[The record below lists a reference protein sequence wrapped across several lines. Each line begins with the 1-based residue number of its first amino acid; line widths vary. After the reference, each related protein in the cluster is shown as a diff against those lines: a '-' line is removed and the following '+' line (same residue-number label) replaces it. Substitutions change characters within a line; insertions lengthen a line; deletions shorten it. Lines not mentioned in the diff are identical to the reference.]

1 MAFSDLLQTLLVV
14 VIWGFNFVVI
24 KWGVSDVPPL
34 FLGALRFSLAAL
46 AGVLWVRRP
55 LLPWRWLVLYA
66 MTVGV
71 GQFACLFCAI
81 KFGMPAGLASVVI
94 QSQAFF
100 TLFFARLALDEHWQ
114 RAQFFGL
121 LLAASGLVLIAMA
134 KGGNMSA
141 LGFMLTVLAAI
152 SWAMSNVVVR
162 MIGQAGYKIAPL
174 GLVVWSSLIPPLPFL
189 ALSLWLEGGARDL
202 QALLT
207 FSWLSFGAV
216 VYLALGATL
225 LGYGLWSR
233 MLSRY
238 PANVVAPFSLL
249 APLVAL
255 LASTLLLGEHLT
267 GLQFVGSALLLAGLL
282 VNVFGPRVLARL
294 RLGFSGK

>member
-1 MAFSDLLQTLLVV
+1 MALPSVNSQNKYYGRQRKLE
-14 VIWGFNFVVI
+14 
-24 KWGVSDVPPL
+24 GVAV
-34 FLGALRFSLAAL
+34 F
-46 AGVLWVRRP
+46 
-55 LLPWRWLVLYA
+55 
-66 MTVGV
+66 
-71 GQFACLFCAI
+71 I
-81 KFGMPAGLASVVI
+81 I
-94 QSQAFF
+94 
-100 TLFFARLALDEHWQ
+100 
-114 RAQFFGL
+114 
-121 LLAASGLVLIAMA
+121 
-134 KGGNMSA
+134 
-141 LGFMLTVLAAI
+141 
-152 SWAMSNVVVR
+152 